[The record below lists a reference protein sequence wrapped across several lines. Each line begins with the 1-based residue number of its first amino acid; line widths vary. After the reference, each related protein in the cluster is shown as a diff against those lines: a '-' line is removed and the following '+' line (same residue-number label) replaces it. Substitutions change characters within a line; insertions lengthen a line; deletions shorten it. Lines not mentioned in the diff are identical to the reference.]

1 MQTYRQLIDD
11 KEVGL
16 QEALKSRDLAPGNG
30 LTVYSLLETM
40 LNRWG
45 REVRQRHLNLA

>member
-1 MQTYRQLIDD
+1 MQTYQQLIDD

-30 LTVYSLLETM
+30 LTVYRLLETM
-40 LNRWG
+40 LNPCA
-45 REVRQRHLNLA
+45 REVRQRPLNLA